1 MIKYLPLVALLVG
14 AQAHADV
21 IAVSNEAQ
29 VANLLFN
36 GCSAQRAQM
45 GVQETIKQ
53 VNPGGN
59 PAATD
64 LIIKGY
70 KFGIDYPNVGCNQF
84 FTVVIDQ
91 LVKNRSK
98 A

>member
-14 AQAHADV
+14 AQAHAGV
-21 IAVSNEAQ
+21 IAVSDEAQ
-29 VANLLFN
+29 VANMLFN

-45 GVQETIKQ
+45 GVQEIIKQ
-53 VNPGGN
+53 ANPGDN
-59 PAATD
+59 PAVTD

-91 LVKNRSK
+91 LVNARSK

>member
-14 AQAHADV
+14 AQTNA
-21 IAVSNEAQ
+21 AVTAETNESQ

-45 GVQETIKQ
+45 GAQEIIKQ
-53 VNPGGN
+53 ANPGGN
-59 PAATD
+59 PTVTD

-91 LVKNRSK
+91 LVNSRSK
-98 A
+98 V

>member
-14 AQAHADV
+14 AQANA
-21 IAVSNEAQ
+21 AVTAETNESQ

-45 GVQETIKQ
+45 GVQEVIKQ
-53 VNPGGN
+53 ANPDGN
-59 PAATD
+59 PAVTD
-64 LIIKGY
+64 LIVEGY

-91 LVKNRSK
+91 LVNARSK

>member
-1 MIKYLPLVALLVG
+1 MIKYLPLVALLAG

-29 VANLLFN
+29 VANMLFN
-36 GCSAQRAQM
+36 GCDGQRM
-45 GVQETIKQ
+45 GMTLEHVQRIANPTGGVRKDNLLKQ
-53 VNPGGN
+53 
-59 PAATD
+59 
-64 LIIKGY
+64 GY

-91 LVKNRSK
+91 LVNARSK

>member
-1 MIKYLPLVALLVG
+1 MIKYLPLVSLLVG

-29 VANLLFN
+29 VANMLFN
-36 GCSAQRAQM
+36 GCDGQEHVQRIANPTDSVRQ
-45 GVQETIKQ
+45 GNLLKQ
-53 VNPGGN
+53 
-59 PAATD
+59 
-64 LIIKGY
+64 GY
-70 KFGIDYPNVGCNQF
+70 KFAIDYPNVGCNQF

-91 LVKNRSK
+91 LVNARSK